1 MNIRKKIIAL
11 SMLTTLGMAA
21 ATDGTMDSSESVG
34 SISIRIDIDPEIL
47 ITGLDDL
54 VFTTIGS
61 HGALL
66 AAYEEEVGTN
76 FCVYT
81 NAPEFT
87 LTVEPQYG
95 TSGLKNQ
102 DYTQVSPLAPKDNI
116 PLTYSLMR
124 NQISEG
130 SISGSPIIIG
140 STFQG
145 DETTAPLVPLV
156 DIMNSTCTSIDS
168 GTSLTNY
175 ILRAKISGA
184 NIKQAASGNY
194 FSNVT
199 LRATIPQVLPQ

>member
-1 MNIRKKIIAL
+1 MNIKKKIIAL
-11 SMLTTLGMAA
+11 SMLTTFGITA
-21 ATDGTMDSSESVG
+21 ATDGTIDSSESVG
-34 SISIRIDIDPEIL
+34 SISIQITIDPEIL

-54 VFTTIGS
+54 AFTTIGN

-87 LTVEPQYG
+87 LTVEPEYG

-102 DYTQVSPLAPKDNI
+102 DYTQISPSAPKDNI

-130 SISGSPIIIG
+130 SINGSPIIIG

-145 DETTAPLVPLV
+145 DETTANLVPLV

-168 GTSLTNY
+168 GTPLPNY

-184 NIKQAASGNY
+184 NIKEAAAGTYLST
-194 FSNVT
+194 VI
-199 LRATIPQVLPQ
+199 LRATVAQAVLG